1 MNDQNSNSH
10 DFDNT
15 DIDNQELFKKETDE
29 QVKYE
34 YVFSNGAKNDAESNP
49 IKKKRNLNKIIF
61 VAVSIALC
69 ALVSFGAAFG
79 GVLYANMLIDASQE
93 SETNDNSSNNESLH
107 NDDPSSVLDKTES
120 NQSGYGSAGENVLS
134 ISQVANM
141 VEDAIVVINAT
152 VANNGFWGNTTSES
166 AGSGVIVSDSGYI
179 LTCNHVVDGAKS
191 IKVTLTS
198 GESYEA
204 ALVGSDAN
212 SDLAVLKISP
222 KKNEKFHNVRQGC
235 SADLVVGEY
244 VVAIG
249 NPLGTLSGSVTSG
262 IISATERTIQMTDGS
277 EMTLI
282 QTDTAINS
290 GNSGGGLFN
299 LQGELIGIV
308 NAKYASS
315 GVEGLAF
322 AIPIDSAYEVQEDL
336 IQYGYVR
343 GIVDTGLEVREI
355 TQSEINLYYMFYGI
369 DTPGVYVTDSEY
381 ATELKNGD
389 LIVSVNGVKIDTLA
403 ALNSE
408 FDKYKVGDTVE
419 IVAEREDSEFTV
431 RMVLQE
437 YVPDRIKK

>member
-1 MNDQNSNSH
+1 MNDSNSHFH
-10 DFDNT
+10 DFDNNGA
-15 DIDNQELFKKETDE
+15 DNGESSSSQQTEPPR
-29 QVKYE
+29 YE
-34 YVFSNGAKNDAESNP
+34 YIFSSAETHNFGQAPAPKKGGSN
-49 IKKKRNLNKIIF
+49 KFLF
-61 VAVSIALC
+61 TAVAIALC
-69 ALVSFGAAFG
+69 ALISFGAAFG
-79 GVLYANMLIDASQE
+79 GVLYANMILKNR
-93 SETNDNSSNNESLH
+93 SETAPDDGSLL
-107 NDDPSSVLDKTES
+107 NDDPSSVLDKSES
-120 NQSGYGSAGENVLS
+120 EQSVYGSAGEDVLA
-134 ISQVANM
+134 ISQVANK
-141 VEDAIVVINAT
+141 VEDAIVVIKAT
-152 VANNGFWGNTTSES
+152 VYTTGIFGGSTGES

-191 IKVTLTS
+191 IQVTLTS
-198 GESYEA
+198 GTTYDA
-204 ALVGSDAN
+204 ALVGSDEY

-222 KKNEKFHNVRQGC
+222 KETLVSVRQGC

-249 NPLGTLSGSVTSG
+249 NPLGTLNGTVTSG
-262 IISATERTIQMTDGS
+262 IISSTERTITMSDGS

-343 GIVDTGLEVREI
+343 GIVDTGLEVRLI
-355 TQSEINLYYMFYGI
+355 TQSEINLYYAFHGI
-369 DTPGVYVTDSEY
+369 DTPGIYVIDSEH

-389 LIVSVNGVKIDTLA
+389 RIVSVNGVKVETVE
-403 ALNSE
+403 ALEAE
-408 FDKYKVGDTVE
+408 FDKHEVGDTVT
-419 IVAEREDSEFTV
+419 IVAERDGEEFSV
-431 RMVLQE
+431 SMVLEE
-437 YVPDRIKK
+437 YVPDRVKNKLS